1 MLYLILGNNYINFF
15 NSEHNFLIPGYYTIF
30 KDQLNYFGSYSF
42 LQYILFNQYLRN
54 SSFSNSVSLNGV
66 VIKKII
72 DNNIWDNERIFFKI
86 INSIFSKDAL
96 FSSLVKIDS
105 EYKKDYEEYR
115 IYYPDW
121 ELLNYYIK
129 FSQEFFFI
137 KKFDFDNFQTKIII
151 DIFNYFNKKI
161 KIINSWEYYF
171 RLFKNEIKYN
181 RAYLFFYFGF
191 YSIELFIVSFGNLL
205 YSLTNRYYNVSYK
218 SLLNKL
224 YSYLHQKGIFVK
236 YIDLVKLCNFLL
248 KNIVHIIHNEFDNR
262 VLELMSKDSDNFIK
276 KSLFIHQFKP
286 ILFEFYKSLKDMFI
300 DIFTNIDLQ
309 VMEDIYDGNFRIISN
324 YEVKDLFLG
333 LLNDI
338 ILEIKV

>member
-15 NSEHNFLIPGYYTIF
+15 NNDHNFLIPVYYTIF
-30 KDQLNYFGSYSF
+30 KDRLTYFGAYSF

-54 SSFSNSVSLNGV
+54 SSFSSSVSLNR
-66 VIKKII
+66 VIVKKTI
-72 DNNIWDNERIFFKI
+72 DNNILDNERIFFKI
-86 INSIFSKDAL
+86 INSIFSKDSL
-96 FSSLVKIDS
+96 FGSLVKVDS
-105 EYKKDYEEYR
+105 EYKEDYEEYK

-137 KKFDFDNFQTKIII
+137 KRFDFDHFQTKIII
-151 DIFNYFNKKI
+151 DIFNYFNKKL
-161 KIINSWEYYF
+161 KIVNSWEYYF
-171 RLFKNEIKYN
+171 KLFKDEIKYN

-191 YSIELFIVSFGNLL
+191 YSIELFIISFGNLL
-205 YSLTNRYYNVSYK
+205 YFLTNKYYNVSYK
-218 SLLNKL
+218 NLFNKL

-236 YIDLVKLCNFLL
+236 YIDLVNLSNFLL
-248 KNIVHIIHNEFDNR
+248 KNIVYIMHNEFDNIE
-262 VLELMSKDSDNFIK
+262 LELMSKDGDNFIK
-276 KSLFIHQFKP
+276 KYLFIYEFKP

-300 DIFTNIDLQ
+300 NIFTNMNLQ
-309 VMEDIYDGNFRIISN
+309 VIEDIYDGNFRIISN

-338 ILEIKV
+338 ILEVKV